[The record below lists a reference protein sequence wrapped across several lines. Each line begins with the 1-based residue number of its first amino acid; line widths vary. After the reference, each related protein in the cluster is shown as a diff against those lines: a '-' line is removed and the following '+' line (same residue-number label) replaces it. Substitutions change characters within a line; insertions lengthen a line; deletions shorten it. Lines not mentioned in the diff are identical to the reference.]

1 MNGYE
6 LTRDWFDFRFENPDK
21 CRPIHTELYIYMV
34 DQWNRLGQVNMFG
47 LPTQYTMQV
56 LNINSYNTFKSAL
69 DKLVEFGFVNIV
81 SESRNQHQS
90 RVVALSKNDKA
101 NSKALYKALC
111 KATTKALYK
120 ATDTIIE
127 QENNTEQGIIEHI
140 ETDKEKPIENESP
153 NGVSLFFKEEKE
165 KPIVKEETFNF
176 QKELEKICPD
186 KQLVK
191 DWLVVRKTKKAAN
204 TLTAYRSFLNQ
215 VEKSKKPIE
224 EVLSLCIENSWKGFQ
239 AEWLKA
245 QNPTFGAKPQ
255 IQNHFRSR

>member
-1 MNGYE
+1 MRING
-6 LTRDWFDFRFENPDK
+6 FDQ
-21 CRPIHTELYIYMV
+21 I
-34 DQWNRLGQVNMFG
+34 
-47 LPTQYTMQV
+47 
-56 LNINSYNTFKSAL
+56 
-69 DKLVEFGFVNIV
+69 
-81 SESRNQHQS
+81 
-90 RVVALSKNDKA
+90 
-101 NSKALYKALC
+101 KALYSMIFSQVYNFKPQHISLYVFLINQNNRNNWVEWFKCPFDLAMAGACIGSKKTYYQCLKDLQDWGLLTYEKGSNEWKSPKIKLEVLKC
-111 KATTKALYK
+111 TATYTATVPQSEPLPIPLPTPLGTHIYK
-120 ATDTIIE
+120 PTTY
-127 QENNTEQGIIEHI
+127 NLEHI
-140 ETDKEKPIENESP
+140 ETDKEKPIENENP

-165 KPIVKEETFNF
+165 KPVVKEETFNF